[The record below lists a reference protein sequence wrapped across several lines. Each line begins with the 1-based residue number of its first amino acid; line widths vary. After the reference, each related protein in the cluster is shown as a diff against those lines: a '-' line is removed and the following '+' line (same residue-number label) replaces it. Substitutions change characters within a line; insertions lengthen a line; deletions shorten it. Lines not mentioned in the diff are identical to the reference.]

1 MRVLAKKYSKE
12 LKEAVMRR
20 MLPPENASVSY
31 LEKETGISRMTL
43 YGWRDE
49 ALGRVRRPVKE
60 SSSED
65 RSSREK
71 FLVVWET
78 YALNEAQLGEYC
90 RTKGL
95 YVEEVLSWR
104 NACEEANG
112 GTSVRIREL
121 RSQLGDQSRAF
132 RVLEQELQ
140 RKEKALAET
149 AALLVLRKKA
159 EAIWGGLE
167 AE

>member
-95 YVEEVLSWR
+95 YVEEVWWTPMSR
-104 NACEEANG
+104 P
-112 GTSVRIREL
+112 RERQGLL
-121 RSQLGDQSRAF
+121 RSDRHGTRGGEVHFLWSPVA
-132 RVLEQELQ
+132 Q
-140 RKEKALAET
+140 R
-149 AALLVLRKKA
+149 
-159 EAIWGGLE
+159 
-167 AE
+167 